1 MIFRETGLFGCYLIE
16 PEPLED
22 ERGLFARTFDAE
34 EFRCRGLNPDVAQ
47 CSVSHNHQAG
57 TLRGLHYQAP
67 PHEEAK
73 LVRCLRGRVFDV
85 VVDVRPESVS
95 YLQWRAF
102 TLDCEKRTAVYVPE
116 GFAHG
121 FQTLVDDSE
130 LQYQISVAYTPKASR
145 GIRWDDPHL
154 GIDWP
159 VSPTRISS
167 RDAGLPHLVNTPPPT
182 ARPPPR

>member
-1 MIFRETGLFGCYLIE
+1 VIFRETGLSGCYLIE

-34 EFRCRGLNPDVAQ
+34 EFRRRGLNPDVAQ

-57 TLRGLHYQAP
+57 TLRGLHYQAS

-85 VVDVRPESVS
+85 VVDIRPESPS
-95 YLQWRAF
+95 YLQWRGF
-102 TLDCEKRTAVYVPE
+102 TLDGEERTAVYVPE
-116 GFAHG
+116 GLAHG

-130 LQYQISVAYTPKASR
+130 LLYQISVTHEPASAR
-145 GIRWDDPHL
+145 GLRWDDPAL
-154 GIDWP
+154 DISWP
-159 VSPTRISS
+159 VPPACISAC
-167 RDAGLPHLVNTPPPT
+167 DAGFPLLVD
-182 ARPPPR
+182 ARHG